1 MKSAQAEMTFVRL
14 HLPRPLTEV
23 TVGAFVT
30 RLAVEPFRAP
40 VVLEVRADKYGL
52 RHLLGARSVDLPRLH
67 RMLTDL
73 VPGTVVDDIGASE
86 PRASVHSAGRLWV
99 RPANFALRVDLAET
113 VSRAMLSALA
123 TPRRRGE
130 IMAMQ
135 IVLGPR
141 RSPRLVPTEVTDPT
155 VSFGHLVV
163 RGERTAGSEVRT
175 RLRQR
180 AEQPGRAITIRFGVS
195 SPDRERR
202 SWFFTSMASALKV
215 AESPGVRME
224 LLPDW
229 PGRFNRASRPWWW
242 AIGLGAPE
250 IVGLLGWPLGDKELP
265 GMPPLH
271 PKALRAAS
279 SVHTG
284 PRVFA
289 RSAAPGDKRRL
300 GIAPKDLTY
309 HGIAY
314 GPSGSGKTTAL
325 LHLIM
330 ADIEAGR
337 PVTVLDP
344 KRQLIDD
351 VLARLPKHRMA
362 DVVELNAADEL
373 PVGFNPLDAHGRDPD
388 VVVDGILS
396 VFEAVF
402 AQGWGART
410 ADIFSASLRTLA
422 RTSKPSE
429 PATLID
435 LPRLL
440 TDPAFR
446 RSLVGQV
453 QNDAALAGFWAWYEN
468 QSPGAQEAV
477 IAAPLNKLRQF
488 LLRPPVVRM
497 LGQRLGGFRL
507 RDAFRDNKIVLVPL
521 NEGLIGPGTA
531 SLLGSLA
538 IAEVWQATQERA
550 SKPGASNRPALVVID
565 EAPRFLHL
573 PVSLADALAV
583 SRSLGV
589 GWFLAAQ
596 FREQFPQSLRA
607 AVDSNARSKLVFA
620 TEYDDARDMAR
631 LAPELEPADFM
642 ALPRFHAYANLVAGG
657 APSGWALVKTL
668 PPSPAKN
675 DPATIRS
682 QLRRTRKQPV
692 PAEHELPLGTRSAQ
706 PERIGRKP
714 RQAGGRS

>member
-1 MKSAQAEMTFVRL
+1 MTSTQAEMTFVRL
-14 HLPRPLTEV
+14 HLPRPLTEA
-23 TVGAFVT
+23 TVAAFVT
-30 RLAVEPFRAP
+30 RLTVEPFRAP
-40 VVLEVRADKYGL
+40 VVLEVRADGYGL
-52 RHLLGARSVDLPRLH
+52 RHLLGARAVDLPRLH

-73 VPGTVVDDIGASE
+73 VPGTVVDEVGASE
-86 PRASVHSAGRLWV
+86 PRASVQSAGRLWV
-99 RPANFALRVDLAET
+99 RPTNLSLRIDVAET
-113 VSRAMLSALA
+113 VSRAVLSALA
-123 TPRRRGE
+123 TPRRNGE

-141 RSPRLVPTEVTDPT
+141 RSPRLVPTEVADPT
-155 VSFGHLVV
+155 VSVGHLVV
-163 RGERTAGSEVRT
+163 RGERTAGTEVRT
-175 RLRQR
+175 QLRQR
-180 AEQPGRAITIRFGVS
+180 AEQPGRAIAIRFGVS
-195 SPDRERR
+195 SPDRDRR

-215 AESPGVRME
+215 TESPGVRME

-229 PGRFNRASRPWWW
+229 PGRFNRAGRPWWW

-250 IVGLLGWPLGDKELP
+250 IVGLLGWPLGDGELP

-271 PKALRAAS
+271 PKVLRAAS

-330 ADIEAGR
+330 ADVEAGR
-337 PVTVLDP
+337 PVVVLDP

-351 VLARLPKHRMA
+351 VLARLSEHRLA

-373 PVGFNPLDAHGRDPD
+373 PVGFNPLDARGRDPD

-422 RTSKPSE
+422 RTSKPGE

-453 QNDAALAGFWAWYEN
+453 QPDAALAGFWAWYEN

-477 IAAPLNKLRQF
+477 IVAPLNKLRQF

-497 LGQRLGGFRL
+497 LGQRHSEFRL

-538 IAEVWQATQERA
+538 IAEIWQATQERA
-550 SKPGASNRPALVVID
+550 NEPGASMRPALVVID

-596 FREQFPQSLRA
+596 FREQFPPSLRA
-607 AVDSNARSKLVFA
+607 AVDSNARSKIVFA
-620 TEYDDARDMAR
+620 TEYDDAREMAR

-657 APSGWALVKTL
+657 APSGWALLKTL
-668 PPSPAKN
+668 PPSPARN
-675 DPATIRS
+675 DPAAIRNL
-682 QLRRTRKQPV
+682 LRRTRKQPV
-692 PAEHELPLGTRSAQ
+692 PAEQDLSSDTRSAQ

-714 RQAGGRS
+714 RQTGGRP